1 MLFNCLGG
9 AKMKE
14 NNTAIDVDAVILDEP
29 VKHVSRKTITVAV
42 AGNPNSG
49 KTTVFNALT
58 GARQHVGNYPGVTVD
73 KKEGSCRHKGYDIK
87 LVDLPGTYSLTAFS
101 IEEVVARNFIVDE
114 HPDVVVDIIDSS
126 NLERNLYLATQL
138 VEMNVPLVLAFN
150 MSDIALHRGMTF
162 DNDKLSRFFNASI
175 VPIIGKKGKG
185 LDELLDVI
193 IETAEN
199 PKPKDEH
206 IVHYGNEVEEELSK
220 IQALLGSD
228 HSLLETHGPR
238 WLALK
243 LLEQDKEILEKGFS
257 QDVIEAVDKSVL
269 HLTKITGDGPEIL
282 VADRR
287 YGFISGACEETVK
300 TSVETRHTRSD
311 IADNIILNPVLAFPI
326 FAGLMYGVF
335 KLTFQLGD
343 PLMRIIEGFF
353 GWLSGAITG
362 LWPAGAES
370 ALQSLIVDGIIGGV
384 GGVIVFVPNIMLLFL
399 AIAILEDS
407 GYMARAAFIMD
418 RIMHK
423 IGLHGK
429 SFIPMLI
436 GFGCSVPA
444 IMGTRVLENRRSR
457 LTTILV
463 IPLMSCGAR
472 LPIYVL
478 LIPAFFAPKW
488 HGLAMWSMYMIGV
501 ALAILCAKLL
511 RKTLF
516 KGETLPFVMELP
528 PYRVPTLRGLM
539 IHMWD
544 NSWMYLKKAGTI
556 LLGISIIL
564 WAATSYPKVSEDK
577 LAGLTEEQAQ
587 TAELRHSI
595 AGRVGGVM
603 EIVVKPLGFDYR
615 IGTALIGALA
625 AKEVF
630 VAQMGIVFS
639 LGEADES
646 SQTLRE
652 KLADNYSP
660 LQGFCIMLFCLISA
674 PCVATLAVC
683 KRETG
688 SWRWALFQFC
698 GLTVLAYV
706 ITLVVYQAG
715 SLIMS

>member
-1 MLFNCLGG
+1 
-9 AKMKE
+9 MKNTKASAID
-14 NNTAIDVDAVILDEP
+14 NNTVIDGNFAR
-29 VKHVSRKTITVAV
+29 KNMGKKTIKVAV

-58 GARQHVGNYPGVTVD
+58 GTRQHVGNYPGVTVD
-73 KKEGSCRHKGYDIK
+73 KKEGSCIHKGYKIE

-101 IEEVVARNFIVDE
+101 IEEVVARNYIVDE
-114 HPDVVVDIIDSS
+114 HPDVVVDIVDSS

-138 VEMNVPLVLAFN
+138 VEMGVPLVLAFN
-150 MSDIALHRGMTF
+150 MSDISERRGVIF
-162 DNDKLSRFFNASI
+162 DNDKLSVFFNAPI
-175 VPIIGKKGKG
+175 VPVVGNKGKG
-185 LDELLDVI
+185 LDTLLDVI
-193 IETAEN
+193 IETSQKPKPEN
-199 PKPKDEH
+199 PHP
-206 IVHYGNEVEEELSK
+206 VHYGDEVEEELCK
-220 IQALLGSD
+220 IEKVLDSEHQLAEKYGS
-228 HSLLETHGPR
+228 R

-243 LLEQDKEILEKGFS
+243 LLEQDKDILDKGHS
-257 QDVIEAVDKSVL
+257 QEVIDAVAKSVE
-269 HLTKITGDGPEIL
+269 HLAKITGDEPGIL
-282 VADRR
+282 VADQR
-287 YGFISGACEETVK
+287 YGFISGACEETIK
-300 TSVETRHTRSD
+300 NSIETRHTRSD
-311 IADNIILNPVLAFPI
+311 IADKIILNRVLAFPI
-326 FAGLMYGVF
+326 FAALMYGVF
-335 KLTFQLGD
+335 KLTFTLGE
-343 PLMRIIEGFF
+343 PLMGFIEGLF

-362 LWPAGAES
+362 LWPAGSES
-370 ALQSLIVDGIIGGV
+370 ALKSLIIDGVIGGV

-444 IMGTRVLENRRSR
+444 MMGTRVLENRRSR

-478 LIPAFFAPKW
+478 LIPAFFAAKW
-488 HGLAMWSMYMIGV
+488 HGLVMWSMYMFGI
-501 ALAILCAKLL
+501 ALAIICAKLL

-516 KGETLPFVMELP
+516 RGETLPFVMELP
-528 PYRVPTLRGLM
+528 PYRIPTIRGVL

-544 NSWMYLKKAGTI
+544 RSWMYLKKAGTI

-564 WAATSYPKVSEDK
+564 WAATSYPKPAEEK
-577 LAGLTEEQAQ
+577 LAGLSVEQAQ
-587 TAELRHSI
+587 NVELRHSI
-595 AGRVGGVM
+595 AGRVGTVM
-603 EIVVKPLGFDYR
+603 EVAVKPLGFDYR

-630 VAQMGIVFS
+630 VAQMGIVYS
-639 LGEADES
+639 VGEADES
-646 SQTLRE
+646 SLSLRE
-652 KLADNYSP
+652 KLANNYSP

-674 PCVATLAVC
+674 PCMATLVMC

-706 ITLVVYQAG
+706 ITLVVYQVG
-715 SLIMS
+715 NLIMA

>member
-1 MLFNCLGG
+1 
-9 AKMKE
+9 MK
-14 NNTAIDVDAVILDEP
+14 
-29 VKHVSRKTITVAV
+29 KTIKVAV

-49 KTTVFNALT
+49 KTTIFNSLT
-58 GARQHVGNYPGVTVD
+58 GTRQHVGNYPGVTVD
-73 KKEGSCRHKGYDIK
+73 KKEGVCNHNGYEIQ

-101 IEEVVARNFIVDE
+101 IEEVVARNYIVDE
-114 HPDVVVDIIDSS
+114 HPDVVVDIVDSS

-150 MSDIALHRGMTF
+150 MADIAESRGIVF
-162 DNDKLSRFFNASI
+162 DDKLLSRFFNAPI
-175 VPIIGKKGKG
+175 VHVIGKKGKG
-185 LDELLDVI
+185 LDKLLDVI
-193 IETAEN
+193 IETAN
-199 PKPKDEH
+199 KPKPENDA
-206 IVHYGNEVEEELSK
+206 IVYYGEEVEEELVK
-220 IQALLGSD
+220 IE
-228 HSLLETHGPR
+228 SLLDKEHHLAEKYGSR

-243 LLEQDKEILEKGFS
+243 LLEQDKEIIDKGHTPE
-257 QDVIEAVDKSVL
+257 VLEAVTKSVH
-269 HLTKITGDGPEIL
+269 HLAKVTGDEPEIL

-287 YGFISGACEETVK
+287 YGFISGACQESVKDTV
-300 TSVETRHTRSD
+300 ELRHTVSD
-311 IADNIILNPVLAFPI
+311 MADMLILNRVLAFPI
-326 FAGLMYGVF
+326 FAILMYAVF
-335 KLTFQLGD
+335 KLTFTLGD
-343 PLMRIIEGFF
+343 PLMGMIEGMFE
-353 GWLSGAITG
+353 WLSGAITG
-362 LWPAGAES
+362 LWPVGTES
-370 ALQSLIVDGIIGGV
+370 AIQSLVVDGIIGGV

-444 IMGTRVLENRRSR
+444 MMGTRVLENRRSR
-457 LTTILV
+457 LTTIMV

-488 HGLAMWSMYMIGV
+488 HGLVMWSMYMIGI
-501 ALAILCAKLL
+501 ALAILCAKVL

-528 PYRVPTLRGLM
+528 PYRMPTIRGVL

-544 NSWMYLKKAGTI
+544 RSWMYLKKAGTV

-564 WAATSYPKVSEDK
+564 WAATTYPKLPQDQ
-577 LAGLTEEQAQ
+577 LADLSQEEAQ
-587 TAELRHSI
+587 TVQLRHSI
-595 AGRVGGVM
+595 AGRVGSVM
-603 EIVVKPLGFDYR
+603 EIAVKPLGFDYR
-615 IGTALIGALA
+615 IGTALIGSLA

-630 VAQMGIVFS
+630 VAQMGIIYS
-639 LGEADES
+639 IGETDES
-646 SQTLRE
+646 SSTLRE
-652 KLADNYSP
+652 KLASNYTP

-674 PCVATLAVC
+674 PCMATLVMC

-688 SWRWALFQFC
+688 SWGWALFQFA
-698 GLTVLAYV
+698 GLTTLAYV
-706 ITLVVYQAG
+706 ITLVVYQVG
-715 SLIMS
+715 NLIIA